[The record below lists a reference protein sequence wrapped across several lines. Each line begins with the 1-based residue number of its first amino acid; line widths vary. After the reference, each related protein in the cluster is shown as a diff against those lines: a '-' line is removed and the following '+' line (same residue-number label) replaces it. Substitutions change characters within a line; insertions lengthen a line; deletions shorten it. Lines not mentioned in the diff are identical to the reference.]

1 MANFRVTYATLSAD
15 NEELHAAF
23 EEGVKTARAW
33 VGETIPTVVDGEA
46 RTDGEPFT
54 LHSPN
59 DANLELAT
67 VHSATERD
75 VDDAVAAAQ
84 AAFRCLVGHAL
95 AGAGGAAAPG
105 RRPDQRALQRA
116 GRPDGHGGRQEPAGG
131 PRRRRGVGRPD
142 PLLLPAAGRQ
152 RRLRPQDGPAVGQ
165 RAHPLGAQAVRRVG
179 GHQPVQLP
187 HGAGRRAGRGR
198 PGRRQH
204 RRPQAVPPGLVHRL
218 QAVRVPAR
226 RRPAR
231 RACSTS
237 CPAGTRS
244 ASWSWPPR
252 ASTASP
258 SPAATRSA

>member
-23 EEGVKTARAW
+23 EEGVKTAQAW
-33 VGETIPTVVDGEA
+33 VGQTVPTVVDGEA
-46 RTDGEPFT
+46 RTDGEAFT

-59 DANLELAT
+59 DAQLELAQ

-75 VDDAVAAAQ
+75 VDDAVAAA
-84 AAFRCLVGHAL
+84 RPPSRPGGHAL
-95 AGAGGAAAPG
+95 AGAGRPAAPG

-116 GRPDGHGGRQEPAGG
+116 GRADGHGGRQEPARG

-142 PLLLPAAGRQ
+142 PLLLPAAGGQ

-187 HGAGRRAGRGR
+187 HGPGRRAGRRR
-198 PGRRQH
+198 PGGRQH
-204 RRPQAVPPGLVHRL
+204 RRPQAVPRRAPS
-218 QAVRVPAR
+218 PATSCTSACAT
-226 RRPAR
+226 PACPAGVFHFAAR
-231 RACSTS
+231 RA
-237 CPAGTRS
+237 TRS
-244 ASWSWPPR
+244 ARAAWPTT
-252 ASTASP
+252 ASTGSP
-258 SPAATRSA
+258 SPARTRSA